1 MKLDD
6 KTELKL
12 NIKWVVQ
19 LVAFIVALVY
29 GYAKLDSRIAKL
41 EHTLDRI
48 EVEMLNKPQDV
59 KQDTQIERLERD
71 VEKAKDNI
79 LKILSTNEDC

>member
-19 LVAFIVALVY
+19 LVAFIVTLVY

-71 VEKAKDNI
+71 VEKAQDNI
-79 LKILSTNEDC
+79 LKILSTDEDC

>member
-79 LKILSTNEDC
+79 LKILSTHEDC